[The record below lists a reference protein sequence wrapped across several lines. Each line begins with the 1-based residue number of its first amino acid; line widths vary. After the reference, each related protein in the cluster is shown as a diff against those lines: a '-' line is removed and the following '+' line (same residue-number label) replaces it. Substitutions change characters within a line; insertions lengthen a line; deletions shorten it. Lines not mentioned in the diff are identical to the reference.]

1 MSEPLH
7 IDHMFEKNRP
17 AMTADERALVW
28 SHIEE
33 RLVAP
38 PASPSAPPV
47 RSPYVAYL
55 KTKALLPA
63 LLTMVL
69 IVGTGGTV
77 VASESAK
84 PGDALFAIERTVEQ
98 IRLAFASD
106 TKSTELR
113 ALFANERLAELR
125 EILDEEATAGTAL
138 ALAVTP
144 APAADADLFATEAA
158 PAADTMAT
166 DDSLAFGG
174 GMAKMAMMAD
184 VPALEVEAEVF
195 NDVTV
200 VTVEQ
205 YGGVTRFTT
214 PFTTRGDIVAA
225 VAAELGLPPSDI
237 DAVLEFSTEDR
248 SSRPAER
255 GSAITTV
262 RGEARVGEAVA
273 AFIDELEGVDEQTR
287 GQLIAEFAHEINLGV
302 SNGPDPMQT
311 GTMPLRL
318 DDRRVELEYDGV
330 RVRLKDGKYEA
341 RYNESGTADD
351 TDEDRDNDD
360 EDHSG
365 RGRGGDDEI
374 EFPF

>member
-1 MSEPLH
+1 
-7 IDHMFEKNRP
+7 MFEKNRP

-33 RLVAP
+33 CLAVSSV
-38 PASPSAPPV
+38 SPSPNALAV

-98 IRLAFASD
+98 IRLALASE

-158 PAADTMAT
+158 PAADTMVA
-166 DDSLAFGG
+166 DDSTAFGG
-174 GMAKMAMMAD
+174 GMAKMAMVAD

-200 VTVEQ
+200 VTVKQ
-205 YGGVTRFTT
+205 YGGATRFTT

-225 VAAELGLPPSDI
+225 VAAELGLQLADI

-273 AFIDELEGVDEQTR
+273 AFIDELEGVDDQTR

-341 RYNESGTADD
+341 RYNESGKADD
-351 TDEDRDNDD
+351 TDEDRGSDD